1 MVSVDPGAVVV
12 CDRMGREWVVDR
24 ESHVDHGDDTV
35 VVVKE
40 SHDGPNDCRMAGAR
54 DSSGD

>member
-1 MVSVDPGAVVV
+1 MDPGAVVV